1 MKVSELRPE
10 QLDQTIIA
18 RMMPAGS
25 VGPGFSPSTSI
36 ADAYLM
42 EGVIAKDKDFI
53 PWYGA
58 ALIEL
63 LGPGTVGWDDEI
75 AYLYAHAPPLIRA
88 RAALIAAVEQDTE
101 CGFTH
106 FDTDFS
112 DFDLED

>member
-75 AYLYAHAPPLIRA
+75 AYLYAHA
-88 RAALIAAVEQDTE
+88 LIAAVEQDTE